1 MNLEATVGSLS
12 LFQWEKSKQCT
23 CLKKK
28 CKNQI
33 KYEYRTDKEKSREL
47 FLVSHSIIHVEVY
60 EKNSRFYIEL
70 DATCLIELKNIAA
83 EFGDDNIVILPGNN
97 AIRLYIDSLDKQFKT
112 IK

>member
-1 MNLEATVGSLS
+1 MNIELI
-12 LFQWEKSKQCT
+12 
-23 CLKKK
+23 KKRVEN
-28 CKNQI
+28 CF
-33 KYEYRTDKEKSREL
+33 S
-47 FLVSHSIIHVEVY
+47 FSHSTIHVEVY